1 MIAPIGSSF
10 EVAFEGFKRFF
21 MLKTGGRWE
30 GRFCVAGGGGSRT
43 SGGSGEAGVKGTKE
57 SNGTQMI
64 VGEVQVERDLDTMQ
78 GWYRYRTP
86 QTGPKGV
93 MNAAD
98 LMVREDSDVG
108 GVALPPTNGVVK
120 TGEQDVGPY
129 DGVAASSKKTDNVG
143 MELKKY
149 DGVER
154 ALIEALRARMNEQ

>member
-1 MIAPIGSSF
+1 
-10 EVAFEGFKRFF
+10 

-57 SNGTQMI
+57 SNGTQMN
-64 VGEVQVERDLDTMQ
+64 VREVQVERDLDTMQ

-98 LMVREDSDVG
+98 LMVREDSDLG
-108 GVALPPTNGVVK
+108 GVALPYASGVVK
-120 TGEQDVGPY
+120 TEEQAVRAY
-129 DGVAASSKKTDNVG
+129 DGVARSLTGSSNAG
-143 MELKKY
+143 MEIKKY
-149 DGVER
+149 DGVEK
-154 ALIEALRARMNEQ
+154 ALIEALRARMN